1 MVRGKALNRKLTL
14 FFGILSVLLWCNTTY
29 ATILKPLNMAKLVEK
44 SSLIVEGQVTDIRSA
59 WNENQTMILTE
70 IDITLAQANA
80 VLKGETANNTVT
92 LKLWGGTVS
101 DPDNNCSRQSIIL
114 NERKRLIV
122 SSSWTPW
129 RLQRVFSVGRYGA
142 RKIPSG
148 KWCCQTRSAKHCFRG
163 SK

>member
-1 MVRGKALNRKLTL
+1 MIRGKALNRKLVL

-29 ATILKPLNMAKLVEK
+29 ATILKPLNMAKLFEK

-92 LKLWGGTVS
+92 L
-101 DPDNNCSRQSIIL
+101 NC
-114 NERKRLIV
+114 
-122 SSSWTPW
+122 
-129 RLQRVFSVGRYGA
+129 GA
-142 RKIPSG
+142 A
-148 KWCCQTRSAKHCFRG
+148 Q
-163 SK
+163 